1 MDSDASAI
9 SDSLDSSNSA
19 IENSQELEDRL
30 ISRLKPEDN
39 ASILK
44 MIANKAYF
52 SGGLGTIILVFWW
65 LTVDTGND
73 ELSSGVFDILRI
85 RFFTSSSTVIGLG
98 LLSALLRD
106 FSRELG
112 KLAPA
117 LISGALIILAACVL
131 EPIAL
136 GFFTK
141 SCLVLMVFGEL
152 QDWRYFG

>member
-1 MDSDASAI
+1 MSGGDIMESEATSSA
-9 SDSLDSSNSA
+9 DSLESVNSA
-19 IENSQELEDRL
+19 IENSEELADRL

-73 ELSSGVFDILRI
+73 DLSAGVST
-85 RFFTSSSTVIGLG
+85 FFNLDFSQVALTVIGLG

-112 KLAPA
+112 KLEPA
-117 LISGALIILAACVL
+117 LVSGALIIL
-131 EPIAL
+131 
-136 GFFTK
+136 
-141 SCLVLMVFGEL
+141 
-152 QDWRYFG
+152 